1 MTTGRRVA
9 GPNAKNSG
17 VLLDAAERLMLEEGY
32 VAVTS
37 RRVAAE
43 AGLKPQLVHYY
54 FRTMDDLF
62 LEVFRRRAKEGIERQ
77 TRALASEHPLRAL
90 WEYSIDPRGTALTM
104 EFIALANHR
113 KVIREEIGRYAEQFR
128 AQQIEAIAAVL
139 GQRGGPDLGSDGLSP
154 AVVSVL
160 MTSLSRVLVMEEAL
174 GMSGGHAETAAF
186 VEDWLRQLEGAKLS

>member
-1 MTTGRRVA
+1 MVHSVKDLIPSPGQWRHRSCRAPTGRVRQCGARRLLGNCSAGPQFLSICPMTTGRRVA

-90 WEYSIDPRGTALTM
+90 WEYSIDPRG
-104 EFIALANHR
+104 N
-113 KVIREEIGRYAEQFR
+113 
-128 AQQIEAIAAVL
+128 
-139 GQRGGPDLGSDGLSP
+139 
-154 AVVSVL
+154 
-160 MTSLSRVLVMEEAL
+160 
-174 GMSGGHAETAAF
+174 
-186 VEDWLRQLEGAKLS
+186 

>member
-1 MTTGRRVA
+1 MTTVRRVA
-9 GPNAKNSG
+9 GPNAKNRA
-17 VLLDAAERLMLEEGY
+17 VLLDAAEKLMLEEGY

-62 LEVFRRRAKEGIERQ
+62 LEVFRRRAQEGIERQ

-113 KVIREEIGRYAEQFR
+113 KVIRAEIGRYAEQFR
-128 AQQIEAIAAVL
+128 AQQIEAFTTLLSPESGVGL
-139 GQRGGPDLGSDGLSP
+139 NPEGLSP

-160 MTSLSRVLVMEEAL
+160 MTSLSRVLVMEQAL
-174 GMSGGHAETAAF
+174 GMSGGHAETAEF
-186 VEDWLRQLEGAKLS
+186 VENLLRQLEAALCT